1 MRGKPGDSSPFQI
14 GVHLIPKQQGQSPG
28 SWPCSHRQFQ
38 GCRSTPSKACLL
50 KFWGKIPHIKVKAK
64 KTGLQRQQQ
73 STSPSEPYEVVII
86 STHILHRRRLKGR
99 VVKKRNTHRSR
110 SHREVVGEA
119 ERHQRSGKSTHSV
132 APCLTSPLFA
142 LVAHRHPLPASC
154 PLQVWPGSG
163 NHLPENTPAHLNPR
177 ALQKGCEQPTGL

>member
-1 MRGKPGDSSPFQI
+1 MEKVS
-14 GVHLIPKQQGQSPG
+14 QGHKAGQD
-28 SWPCSHRQFQ
+28 
-38 GCRSTPSKACLL
+38 PSGNREVRAGTRFFPEACLL

-177 ALQKGCEQPTGL
+177 ALQKGCKQPTGL